1 MAVKLLNEKIPK
13 DLARAYQLARHNQV
27 GGGPYN
33 YANARQ
39 KGFDTDFEHA
49 HYEEIS
55 PADAIAIRKNGDIT
69 KLRLI
74 VKGHLV
80 DFYNDGTQRNHYVS
94 DWRESYVN
102 KNGNKVTSTK
112 RIPFKD
118 LVKIADKIYL
128 TDEDE
133 VTIPDDKLAR
143 RDADD
148 RYYNL
153 RLGAIRPESD
163 LDIKYG
169 RIDMDRSA
177 EVIRTYKAEL
187 KKLEIDW
194 EAGNVS
200 PNEYAERKARLEK
213 HIANATTS
221 FYRGKHR
228 SREPFTKARNYVA
241 NQAASAN
248 VRRYKELKSELHY
261 AQRDYERSQEKL
273 TDIQSQGANA
283 EQYAYAQKRIQQ
295 LKAEIEAAK
304 RQIEYYEKQLSTD
317 SVNADTQKAMNA
329 VEADL
334 QKIRNLQ
341 NEFDRIMRRTNNE
354 SFDVKGYGKLTIK
367 EG

>member
-13 DLARAYQLARHNQV
+13 DLARAYQLARGDNV

-94 DWRESYVN
+94 PWKELYVN
-102 KNGNKVTSTK
+102 KNGNKVLSTK

-143 RDADD
+143 RDAEE
-148 RYYNL
+148 RGYNL
-153 RLGAIRPESD
+153 RLGAIRPETD
-163 LDIKYG
+163 FDIKWG
-169 RIDMDRSA
+169 RQDMARSSEA
-177 EVIRTYKAEL
+177 IRKYKAEL
-187 KKLEIDW
+187 QKLEIDW
-194 EAGNVS
+194 KAGNIS
-200 PNEYAERKARLEK
+200 PNEYAERKAKLEK
-213 HIANATTS
+213 NIASATTS
-221 FYRGKHR
+221 FYKGKHK
-228 SREPFTKARNYVA
+228 SREPFVTARNFVA

-283 EQYAYAQKRIQQ
+283 EQYAYAQKRIKQ

-317 SVNADTQKAMNA
+317 SVNADTQKAMDE
-329 VEADL
+329 VEKDL
-334 QKIRNLQ
+334 QTIRDLQ

-354 SFDVKGYGKLTIK
+354 SFDVKGYGKLTIN